1 MTSGFT
7 RARVLIGVAVALF
20 GVLALSAC
28 HHPADEVLVR
38 QAIESTAQAAEK
50 GSVTGVAAA
59 LTEDF
64 DGNAGALDRRALSGT
79 VGVFALRGEQVKV
92 NLGPIS
98 VERRGE
104 RLVATFTVA
113 VRAGNRLL
121 PDNLGVYQ
129 VETAWRLDDG
139 DWRCYGATW
148 KQTL

>member
-7 RARVLIGVAVALF
+7 RTQVLLVAAATLC

-28 HHPADEVLVR
+28 HHPADELLVR
-38 QAIESTAQAAEK
+38 QAIESTAQAAAK
-50 GSVTGVAAA
+50 GSATGVASA

-64 DGNAGALDRRALSGT
+64 DGNAGVLDRRAVSGM
-79 VGVFALRGEQVKV
+79 VGLFALRGEQVKV

-113 VRAGNRLL
+113 LRAGRRLL
-121 PDNLGVYQ
+121 PENLGVYK
-129 VETAWRLDDG
+129 VESAWRQDDG
-139 DWRCYGATW
+139 EWHCYSATW
-148 KQTL
+148 TKSV

>member
-1 MTSGFT
+1 MTSGFA
-7 RARVLIGVAVALF
+7 RALVLVAATVILC

-28 HHPADEVLVR
+28 HRTADEALVR
-38 QAIESTAQAAEK
+38 QAIEATAQAAAK
-50 GSVTGVAAA
+50 GSATGVVSA

-64 DGNAGALDRRALSGT
+64 DGNAGALDRRGLGGM
-79 VGVFALRGEQVKV
+79 VGVLALRGEQVKV

-113 VRAGNRLL
+113 LRSGGRLL
-121 PDNLGVYQ
+121 PDNLGIYQ

-139 DWRCYGATW
+139 DWRCYSATW

>member
-1 MTSGFT
+1 MTAGFT
-7 RARVLIGVAVALF
+7 RTLVLIVAATTLC
-20 GVLALSAC
+20 GVLVLSAC
-28 HHPADEVLVR
+28 HRPADEVLVR

-50 GSVTGVAAA
+50 GSATGVASA

-64 DGNAGALDRRALSGT
+64 GGNAGALDRRALSGM
-79 VGVFALRGEQVKV
+79 VGMLALRGEQVKV
-92 NLGPIS
+92 NLGPIG
-98 VERRGE
+98 VEHRGE

-113 VRAGNRLL
+113 VRSGGRLL

-129 VETAWRLDDG
+129 VDTAWRLDDG

>member
-1 MTSGFT
+1 MTSGFA
-7 RARVLIGVAVALF
+7 RARVLIVAAVALF

-38 QAIESTAQAAEK
+38 QAIESTAQAAEE
-50 GSVTGVAAA
+50 GSARGVAST

-64 DGNAGALDRRALSGT
+64 DGNAGTLDRRALSGM

-98 VERRGE
+98 VERRGG

-113 VRAGNRLL
+113 LRAGGRLL
-121 PDNLGVYQ
+121 PENLGVYK
-129 VETAWRLDDG
+129 VESAWRQDDG
-139 DWRCYGATW
+139 EWRCYSATW
-148 KQTL
+148 TWSL

>member
-7 RARVLIGVAVALF
+7 RTLVLIVAATTLC
-20 GVLALSAC
+20 GVLVLSAC
-28 HHPADEVLVR
+28 HRPTDEVLVR

-50 GSVTGVAAA
+50 GSATGVASA

-64 DGNAGALDRRALSGT
+64 DGNAGSLDRRALSGM
-79 VGVFALRGEQVKV
+79 VGVLALRGEQVKV
-92 NLGPIS
+92 NLGPID
-98 VERRGE
+98 VEHRGE

-113 VRAGNRLL
+113 LRSGGL

-139 DWRCYGATW
+139 DWRCYSANW